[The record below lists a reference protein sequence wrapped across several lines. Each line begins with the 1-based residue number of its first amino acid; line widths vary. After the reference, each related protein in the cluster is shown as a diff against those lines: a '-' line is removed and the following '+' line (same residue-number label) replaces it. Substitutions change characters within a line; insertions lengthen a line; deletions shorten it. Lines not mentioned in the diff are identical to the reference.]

1 MDKQSEKILETF
13 ASLLEEGNWDE
24 ATKASFLAL
33 HKELKKTLHRN
44 QFKLDRTLKDKAIA
58 IRLLNQTISDL
69 QKHQQL
75 LEKSNQVLYDQKKEI
90 EAQKEIVEE
99 QSKQLAN
106 RLDELQ
112 MSYSELERFAYFAS
126 HDLRAPLRT
135 ITSFSEILGTRYL
148 NNLDK
153 DAQTFASYLNN
164 GARQMNDIVDALLEY
179 SRVGRMN
186 DEFKETNLSFT
197 FERAL
202 YDLRKLVEEKNATIK
217 ADNLPIAIVSKG
229 AMRKLFYH
237 LIKNILVYSS
247 ANSFHINLSCKEQD
261 RYYKF
266 LLTGDNNVLEEVFPS
281 HLFEDFR
288 IDTPGGFP
296 DKGISVAICKK
307 VILLHYGIIYVEKD
321 GEGHASVIFTIEKK

>member
-1 MDKQSEKILETF
+1 
-13 ASLLEEGNWDE
+13 
-24 ATKASFLAL
+24 
-33 HKELKKTLHRN
+33 
-44 QFKLDRTLKDKAIA
+44 
-58 IRLLNQTISDL
+58 
-69 QKHQQL
+69 
-75 LEKSNQVLYDQKKEI
+75 
-90 EAQKEIVEE
+90 
-99 QSKQLAN
+99 
-106 RLDELQ
+106 
-112 MSYSELERFAYFAS
+112 
-126 HDLRAPLRT
+126 
-135 ITSFSEILGTRYL
+135 
-148 NNLDK
+148 
-153 DAQTFASYLNN
+153 
-164 GARQMNDIVDALLEY
+164 MNDIVDALLEY

-237 LIKNILVYSS
+237 LLKNILIYSS
-247 ANSFHINLSCKEQD
+247 ADSLDINLSCKEQD

-266 LLTGDNNVLEEVFPS
+266 LFTGDNNVLEEVFPS

-307 VILLHYGIIYVEKD
+307 VILLHHGIIQVEKD
-321 GEGHASVIFTIEKK
+321 EKGIASVIFTIEKK

>member
-1 MDKQSEKILETF
+1 MDKQSEKILAIF
-13 ASLLEEGNWDE
+13 ASLLEDGNWDE
-24 ATKASFLAL
+24 ATKTSFQDLY
-33 HKELKKTLHRN
+33 KELKKTLHRN

-58 IRLLNQTISDL
+58 IRLLNQTIADL

-148 NNLDK
+148 NKLDQ
-153 DAQTFASYLNN
+153 DAQTFASYLNK

-179 SRVGRMN
+179 SRVGRMD
-186 DEFKETNLSFT
+186 DEFKEANLSFT
-197 FERAL
+197 FERSL
-202 YDLRKLVEEKNATIK
+202 YDLRNLIEEKKATIK
-217 ADNLPIAIVSKG
+217 ADNLPTAIVSKG
-229 AMRKLFYH
+229 AVLKLFYH
-237 LIKNILVYSS
+237 LLKNTLVYSS
-247 ANSFHINLSCKEQD
+247 ANSLFVNLSCEEQD
-261 RYYKF
+261 KYYKF
-266 LLTGDNNVLEEVFPS
+266 SLTEDNNALEEVFPS
-281 HLFEDFR
+281 YLFEDFR

-307 VILLHYGIIYVEKD
+307 VILLHHGIIYVEK
-321 GEGHASVIFTIEKK
+321 GEKGIASVVFTIEKK